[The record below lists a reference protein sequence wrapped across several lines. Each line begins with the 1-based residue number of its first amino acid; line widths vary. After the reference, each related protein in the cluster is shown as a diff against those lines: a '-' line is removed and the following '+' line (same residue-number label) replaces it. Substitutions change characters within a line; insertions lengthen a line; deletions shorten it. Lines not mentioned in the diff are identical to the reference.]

1 MHTEIETN
9 GFVINLNYSA
19 KSINRIE
26 REGGGEG
33 GDWNREAGERKI
45 ENLVFKCEV
54 KNVSEMRI
62 HSESSFE

>member
-26 REGGGEG
+26 REGGGVEKVVTEIEK
-33 GDWNREAGERKI
+33 REKERLRI
-45 ENLVFKCEV
+45 LFS
-54 KNVSEMRI
+54 NVR
-62 HSESSFE
+62 